1 MALPQR
7 IGDADDGGER
17 IDPLVN
23 TTGRE
28 GLTGTAPATLYK
40 PLPER
45 DQITLPPD
53 GRPPSEQPAWRQ
65 DFPIDWPQDQYVAR
79 RDFSKF
85 MVLTSF
91 AFVVGQIWIGVQ
103 NWFRKRRGTPP
114 IVKVADLAAVPVGGA
129 VVFNY
134 PGAHDPCLLI
144 RPEEGTLLAYSQACT
159 HLSCAVVPDVEQG
172 SIHCPCHEGSFD
184 LATGRPIAGPPQRPL
199 TRVLVEVRGDGV
211 YATGVKRRTV

>member
-7 IGDADDGGER
+7 IGDADDGLDA
-17 IDPLVN
+17 IDPLVDSP
-23 TTGRE
+23 GRE

-53 GRPPSEQPAWRQ
+53 GRPPSEQPPWRQ

-91 AFVVGQIWIGVQ
+91 AFVVGQVWIGVQ
-103 NWFRKRRGTPP
+103 NWFRRRRGTPP
-114 IVKVADLAAVPVGGA
+114 IAKVADLAAVP
-129 VVFNY
+129 
-134 PGAHDPCLLI
+134 PP
-144 RPEEGTLLAYSQACT
+144 
-159 HLSCAVVPDVEQG
+159 
-172 SIHCPCHEGSFD
+172 
-184 LATGRPIAGPPQRPL
+184 GPPPLRSAASRAACGTSSARRSRP
-199 TRVLVEVRGDGV
+199 
-211 YATGVKRRTV
+211 APRRTRSSSKP